1 MFFIIR
7 KYGKKIEDL
16 LISPLYQD
24 TDIQKIIIPGC
35 LAQAIYALLR
45 KMNLT
50 SKNLYGDL
58 EGLAKSIRMEI
69 QVYAS

>member
-1 MFFIIR
+1 ME
-7 KYGKKIEDL
+7 KKIEDL
-16 LISPLYQD
+16 LLSPLYQD